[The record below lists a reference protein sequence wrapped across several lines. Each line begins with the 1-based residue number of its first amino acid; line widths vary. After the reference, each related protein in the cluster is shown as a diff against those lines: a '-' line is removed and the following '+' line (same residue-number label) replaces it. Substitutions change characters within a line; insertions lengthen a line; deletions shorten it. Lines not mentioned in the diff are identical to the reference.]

1 MLKWDVDLPTN
12 PWISNGV
19 VCVTCV

>member
-12 PWISNGV
+12 PWLSNGV
-19 VCVTCV
+19 VCVTYV